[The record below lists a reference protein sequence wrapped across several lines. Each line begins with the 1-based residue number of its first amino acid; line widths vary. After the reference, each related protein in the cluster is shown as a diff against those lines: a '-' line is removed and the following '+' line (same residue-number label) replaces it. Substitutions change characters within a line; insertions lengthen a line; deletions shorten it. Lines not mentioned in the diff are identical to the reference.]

1 MQLLWLW
8 VSYTVVVVV
17 RSEDVR
23 RLRLRRGREKIPI
36 TNSDPHFARAIKM
49 ESNEAGADSNSNC
62 KARGLLFVH
71 RMQRLFVWTLSA
83 VVQWP
88 GCGRKEVA
96 IQCANLPS

>member
-23 RLRLRRGREKIPI
+23 RLRRGREKIPI

-71 RMQRLFVWTLSA
+71 RMQRMFVWTLSA
-83 VVQWP
+83 VVQWV